1 MNRYHVLQP
10 GVRLGGEE
18 AQRMTCAIIFSILT
32 LAGEQRGRVMSTYDR
47 PPSRERK
54 RACSCFG
61 AGRAGRAGSA
71 AGREREA
78 KGMLR
83 NPRAGQ
89 VQKRCPSTMRAF
101 AFICDVMLRNDTG
114 GDEEEQP
121 ASGVLS
127 IFSIA
132 LQVLPSWC
140 IVCTS
145 FATVTDRPNGEC
157 AGRGVH
163 RICLLDVH
171 ALRLA
176 CQGGQGT
183 ISLR

>member
-1 MNRYHVLQP
+1 
-10 GVRLGGEE
+10 
-18 AQRMTCAIIFSILT
+18 MTCAIIFSILT

-47 PPSRERK
+47 PPSRQRK

-89 VQKRCPSTMRAF
+89 VQKRCASTMRAF

-132 LQVLPSWC
+132 FQVLPSWRT
-140 IVCTS
+140 VCTS
-145 FATVTDRPNGEC
+145 FATVADRPNGEC
-157 AGRGVH
+157 RSRRSPHLPTGCTRTTVGLPRRPRYYFAAMSTLPSNFSCRS
-163 RICLLDVH
+163 R
-171 ALRLA
+171 
-176 CQGGQGT
+176 
-183 ISLR
+183 